1 VDGVLNLAGPIEVA
15 DETRTALL
23 QLAELDGDLAFGNSA
38 DRTKNEDRIAR
49 MLALAV
55 ASREYQFA

>member
-1 VDGVLNLAGPIEVA
+1 VA

-23 QLAELDGDLAFGNSA
+23 QLAELDGDLEFGSSS
-38 DRTKNEDRIAR
+38 DRTKSEDRIAR
-49 MLALAV
+49 TLALAV